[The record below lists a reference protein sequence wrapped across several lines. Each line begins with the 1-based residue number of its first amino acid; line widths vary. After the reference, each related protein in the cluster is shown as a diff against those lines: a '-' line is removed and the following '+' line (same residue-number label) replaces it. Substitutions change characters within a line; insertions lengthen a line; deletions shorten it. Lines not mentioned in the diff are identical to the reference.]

1 MQHLDAHDIS
11 FVGEIDLVAMIEM
24 NMNPCGRSDLLTDHV
39 ADFAGQ
45 SSEAS
50 AGFWAQRHLI
60 TVDFAEVNVEV
71 CRRERYE
78 RGIM

>member
-11 FVGEIDLVAMIEM
+11 FVGEIDPVAMIEM
-24 NMNPCGRSDLLTDHV
+24 NMNPCGRSDLHTDHV

-50 AGFWAQRHLI
+50 AGFRAQRHLI
-60 TVDFAEVNVEV
+60 MVDLAKVKLRV
-71 CRRERYE
+71 CRRE
-78 RGIM
+78 